1 MKEANDLINR
11 YIYSYKRKRIR
22 IKKTGAASLT
32 LRRSG

>member
-22 IKKTGAASLT
+22 IKTGAASLT